1 MNTYDICIIGA
12 GVVGCAI
19 ARELADRRWD
29 RPLRVI
35 AVERHERAGT
45 ETSGRNSGVLHS
57 GIHELPG
64 SLKARLARE
73 GSALAVAYAERR
85 HIPLLRS
92 GMVIAIAREDIRRGL
107 WREVS
112 MLRRLWL
119 NAWRSHIR
127 MSFVTPSGLR
137 TLEPN
142 LRASCGIVIPSVCVI
157 DSSAFVH
164 SLQQDS
170 EASGVEFAFTNRVI
184 GIEDDDAAYLITTD
198 RQKIRTA
205 CLINAAGLH
214 ADDIAALA
222 LSSTKYSIRPLRGEY
237 YELVTSAKSRLIGRL
252 VYPALPPH
260 STGKGIHFS
269 PRPNGQLF
277 VGPNEVPVTDKS
289 DYLSQKTPP
298 GVFIEA
304 LWKFLPV
311 FDESDLRWA
320 YSGIRP
326 RVMSGQ
332 QHKTDFIV
340 SVDRETPLLI
350 NLIGIESPGLS
361 AALAL
366 ARHVTDLPCIQQRF
380 RPRQASAVGP
390 RC

>member
-19 ARELADRRWD
+19 ARELADRRWN

-35 AVERHERAGT
+35 AVERHECAGA

-85 HIPLLRS
+85 NIPLLRS

-119 NAWRSHIR
+119 NAWRSRIR

-137 TLEPN
+137 RLEPN

-170 EASGVEFAFTNRVI
+170 AASGVEFAFTNRVI
-184 GIEDDDAAYLITTD
+184 GIEDDGTAYLITTD
-198 RQKIRTA
+198 RQKLRAT

-237 YELVTSAKSRLIGRL
+237 YELVTSAKGRLIGRL
-252 VYPALPPH
+252 VYPALPPRA
-260 STGKGIHFS
+260 TGKGIHFS

-298 GVFIEA
+298 GVFLEA

-320 YSGIRP
+320 YAGIRP
-326 RVMSGQ
+326 RVMSDQ

-380 RPRQASAVGP
+380 RPLQASAVGP